1 MKARSKLARKGN
13 GHAQTRLTS
22 TANTNARDK
31 CEGWDMK
38 NFTKGIG
45 VIGISALLSS
55 LVMSAQVATNVG
67 EDAKKF
73 NGAPGVPIHPNQKTE
88 LAMKIKRPFTVVA
101 VGDMLEFQPFSKID
115 DPDIQYLVRIMKSAD
130 LTVADLEDEIY
141 DFDNFGHYGG
151 NLGTKEVADD
161 WRNMG
166 IDMVSRANNKN
177 QSAPGVWED
186 FREVERVGIV
196 HMGVAHSLPE
206 ARMAR
211 YFETPEGLV
220 GEVGISADGGTD
232 ACCTGGTYVQVTPEQ
247 LAQVR
252 AIKDS
257 IIARRDEVEV
267 PIEMPAPDPEGTVNV
282 FGITFS
288 TSPKPEGETGHRS
301 RGADPN
307 APERPAR
314 PGDGVKNSLRLTLYH
329 GVTAPQMAQLRSIAG
344 ETGSGDLKAF
354 GTEFRVMERPGEH
367 SFDMNPE
374 DLKEILTQIKTGKE
388 ASEFLVSN
396 MHWHQNR
403 FDFQHYSYDHF
414 PADFEIKFAHDAIDN
429 GNDLFVAEGVHT
441 IKGIEIYKGKP
452 IFYGVSNFVFQSGLM
467 PEGKGKPPAVSGV
480 EPVLRAAGGEGGEDG
495 PSPRG
500 PGVGGA
506 RGSGGRPGAVTATD
520 EIVGEH
526 ESQGF
531 WQLLPNLEG
540 LLVSSHYE
548 LGKLTEVRIYPV
560 DLGQTPRPT
569 SEVGIPKRPSSAVA
583 RKILDEVIEYSKPFG
598 TRIVVEN
605 GVGIIRIPQT
615 QQ

>member
-1 MKARSKLARKGN
+1 MKKFA
-13 GHAQTRLTS
+13 
-22 TANTNARDK
+22 
-31 CEGWDMK
+31 
-38 NFTKGIG
+38 IG
-45 VIGISALLSS
+45 MGALGISALLSGV
-55 LVMSAQVATNVG
+55 VMPAQVATNVG

-73 NGAPGVPIHPNQKTE
+73 NGAPGVPLHPDQKTE
-88 LAMKIKRPFTVVA
+88 LVMKIKRPFTVVA
-101 VGDMLEFQPFSKID
+101 VGDLLEFQPFSKID
-115 DPDIQYLVRIMKSAD
+115 DPDIQYLMQILKGAD
-130 LTVADLEDEIY
+130 LRVGDLEDEIY

-166 IDMVSRANNKN
+166 INMVSRANNKN

-220 GEVGISADGGTD
+220 GEVGVSADGGTD

-247 LAQVR
+247 LDQVR

-257 IIARRDEVEV
+257 VIARRNEVEV
-267 PIEMPAPDPEGTVNV
+267 PIDMPAADPEGTVNV
-282 FGITFS
+282 FGVTFS
-288 TSPKPEGETGHRS
+288 TGPKPEGETGRRG

-307 APERPAR
+307 GPERPAR
-314 PGDGVKNSLRLTLYH
+314 PGDGVKNSLHLTLYH
-329 GVTAPQMAQLRSIAG
+329 GVTASQMAQLRAIAG
-344 ETGSGDLKAF
+344 DTGSGDLKAF
-354 GTEFRVMERPGEH
+354 GTQFRVMERPGEH
-367 SFDMNPE
+367 SFGMNPE
-374 DLKEILTQIKTGKE
+374 DLNEILTQIKTGKE
-388 ASEFLVSN
+388 ASEFLISN

-429 GNDLFVAEGVHT
+429 GCDLFVAEGVHT
-441 IKGIEIYKGKP
+441 IKGVEIYKGKP

-467 PEGKGKPPAVSGV
+467 PEGKGKPPAVPGA
-480 EPVLRAAGGEGGEDG
+480 EPVLRGLGGEGGEDG
-495 PSPRG
+495 AGAGGTGAGGRRG
-500 PGVGGA
+500 PNGGPSA
-506 RGSGGRPGAVTATD
+506 APATD

-526 ESQGF
+526 ETQGF
-531 WQLLPNLEG
+531 WQLLPNLES
-540 LLVSSHYE
+540 LLSWSHYE
-548 LGKLTEVRIYPV
+548 NGKLVEVRIYPV

-569 SEVGIPKRPSSAVA
+569 SEIGIPKRPSPAVA
-583 RKILDEVIEYSKPFG
+583 KKILDEVIEYSKPFG
-598 TRIVVEN
+598 TKIVVEN
-605 GVGIIRIPQT
+605 GVGIIRIPPA